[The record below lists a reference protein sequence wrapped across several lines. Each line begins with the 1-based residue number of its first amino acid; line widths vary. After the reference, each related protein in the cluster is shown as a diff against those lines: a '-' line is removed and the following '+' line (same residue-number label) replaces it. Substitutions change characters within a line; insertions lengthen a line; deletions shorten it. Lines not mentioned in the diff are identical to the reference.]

1 MNQWAYNWKQLN
13 GFFVMSQFPL
23 VATAI
28 NKNPKVEE
36 ARATQRSRDGRAANN
51 LVHITAALA
60 RGAPVGL

>member
-1 MNQWAYNWKQLN
+1 
-13 GFFVMSQFPL
+13 MSQFPL